1 MAYHSVQSALVILE
15 EKGMIY
21 EITGK
26 QKGRIYAC
34 RPVLKAIF
42 KTGNESS

>member
-15 EKGMIY
+15 EKKMVH

-26 QKGRIYAC
+26 QKGRVYAC
-34 RPVLKAIF
+34 RPVMNSIF
-42 KTGNESS
+42 KT